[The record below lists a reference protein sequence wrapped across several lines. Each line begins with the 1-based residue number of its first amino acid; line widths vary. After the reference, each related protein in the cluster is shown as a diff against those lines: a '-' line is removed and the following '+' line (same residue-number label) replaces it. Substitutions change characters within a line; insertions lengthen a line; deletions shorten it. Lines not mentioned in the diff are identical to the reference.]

1 MGKARVTTCLDRDLV
16 DALDYAR
23 GHRISRSSFLN
34 MLLAAFFKSGMAVD
48 ELFYSTG
55 EHPDRYAIEK
65 VRKWKRGDTS
75 EL

>member
-1 MGKARVTTCLDRDLV
+1 
-16 DALDYAR
+16 
-23 GHRISRSSFLN
+23 